1 MNTRLKQLV
10 LGLLMAAFTS
20 IGQAQLSSQTQSLL
34 PEEEAF
40 KVIADVTDTGSLTVY
55 WQIADGYYMYRDKFF
70 TKTTADSTVVLGP
83 MEIPDGE
90 VVDDELFGSIEVYFT
105 GVNYTHSMSAVGGS
119 SELEFVVK
127 GQGCNKPVGVCYPPM
142 TRSVT
147 VVLPEGSTAE
157 SSPTVTNVI
166 ENNASSV
173 LGAVGAAGG
182 VDQPERKSLVSYLLT
197 AFWVGVLL
205 TFTPCVL
212 PMIPILS
219 GLVAGESKTGKGG
232 ILSIFYVLGTAVTYT
247 AMGVLAG
254 WTGAQLQAY
263 FQSPV
268 WIGAIALLLA
278 VLSLSLFGV
287 FQIQMPSSIQGRIQQ
302 STSTMASGKYGVAFV
317 VGLFSALIVGACV
330 SPLLIV
336 ALGAAIQFG
345 DPMLGGA
352 IMFSLAL
359 GMGVLLVAFG
369 FGANWLLPKA
379 GAWME
384 RVTQLFGF
392 MILAVA
398 IYLLDTIKDF
408 ESIWLWAVWLI
419 GLAAYSWV
427 VLTPKD
433 ESNGASKLLPM
444 IAAVVFL
451 FWGLLTLVGAAAG
464 SNDLFRPLQVFTQS
478 SGNGAVGIQQQAAKF
493 TEVDSV
499 SSLQAEL
506 LAAKDKPIIIDFY
519 ADWCVECVRMLET
532 TFVDPAVLEAL
543 DGVQLIKVDVTDPSS
558 LANEIKGI
566 YSVFGPPATLF
577 VDASGTLR
585 DDLNRYGYIPSE
597 EFLGLLTEIK

>member
-1 MNTRLKQLV
+1 MNTRVKQLV
-10 LGLLMAAFTS
+10 FGLVLAMFAS
-20 IGQAQLSSQTQSLL
+20 IGQAQLSSQTQNLL

-40 KVIADVTDTGSLTVY
+40 MVIADVTDTGALTVY
-55 WQIADGYYMYRDKFF
+55 WQIADGYYMYRDKF
-70 TKTTADSTVVLGP
+70 STQIAVGSSAVLGP
-83 MEIPDGE
+83 MEIPGGE

-105 GVNYTHSMSAVGGS
+105 GVNYTHSMNSVSGS

-147 VVLPEGSTAE
+147 VALPEVVNQA
-157 SSPTVTNVI
+157 
-166 ENNASSV
+166 ENNASTV
-173 LGAVGAAGG
+173 LGAVGATTGST
-182 VDQPERKSLVSYLLT
+182 DQPERKSLVSYLLT

-263 FQSPV
+263 FQSPF

-345 DPMLGGA
+345 DPVLGGA

-419 GLAAYSWV
+419 GLAAFCWA
-427 VLTPKD
+427 VLTSKD
-433 ESNGASKLLPM
+433 ESQGASKILPM
-444 IAAVVFL
+444 IFTVIFL

-464 SNDLFRPLQVFTQS
+464 SNDLFRPLQVFTQGSGSTVS
-478 SGNGAVGIQQQAAKF
+478 SIQKQSEKF

-499 SSLQAEL
+499 SSLQTQL
-506 LAAKDKPIIIDFY
+506 LAAKGKPIIIDFY

-532 TFVDPAVLEAL
+532 TFVDPSVISALE
-543 DGVQLIKVDVTDPSS
+543 GVQLIKVDVTDPSS

-577 VDASGTLR
+577 VDAGGILR
-585 DDLNRYGYIPSE
+585 DDLNKYGYIPSE
-597 EFLGLLTEIK
+597 EFLDLLAEIK

>member
-70 TKTTADSTVVLGP
+70 TETTADSTVVLGP

-302 STSTMASGKYGVAFV
+302 STSTMASGKYEVAFV

>member
-1 MNTRLKQLV
+1 MNTRVKQLV
-10 LGLLMAAFTS
+10 FGLVLAMFAS
-20 IGQAQLSSQTQSLL
+20 IGQAQLSSQTQNLL

-40 KVIADVTDTGSLTVY
+40 MVIADVTDTGALTVY
-55 WQIADGYYMYRDKFF
+55 WQIADGYYMYRDKF
-70 TKTTADSTVVLGP
+70 STQIAVGSSAVLGP
-83 MEIPDGE
+83 MEIPSGE

-105 GVNYTHSMSAVGGS
+105 GVNYTHSMNSVSGS

-147 VVLPEGSTAE
+147 VALPEVVNQA
-157 SSPTVTNVI
+157 
-166 ENNASSV
+166 ENNASTV
-173 LGAVGAAGG
+173 LGAVGATTGST
-182 VDQPERKSLVSYLLT
+182 DQPERKSLVSYLLT

-263 FQSPV
+263 FQSPF
-268 WIGAIALLLA
+268 WIGSIALLLA

-345 DPMLGGA
+345 DPVLGGA

-419 GLAAYSWV
+419 GLAAFCWV
-427 VLTPKD
+427 VLISKD
-433 ESNGASKLLPM
+433 ESQGASKILPM
-444 IAAVVFL
+444 IFAVIFL

-464 SNDLFRPLQVFTQS
+464 SNDLFRPLQVFTQGSGSTVS
-478 SGNGAVGIQQQAAKF
+478 SIQKQSEKF

-499 SSLQAEL
+499 SSLQTQL
-506 LAAKDKPIIIDFY
+506 LAAKGKPIIIDFY

-532 TFVDPAVLEAL
+532 TFVDPSVISALE
-543 DGVQLIKVDVTDPSS
+543 GVQLIKVDVTDPSS

-577 VDASGTLR
+577 VDAGGTLR
-585 DDLNRYGYIPSE
+585 DDLNKYGYIPSE
-597 EFLGLLTEIK
+597 EFLGLLAEIK

>member
-1 MNTRLKQLV
+1 MNTRVKPLV
-10 LGLLMAAFTS
+10 FGLALAMFAS
-20 IGQAQLSSQTQSLL
+20 IGQAQLSSQTQNLL

-40 KVIADVTDTGSLTVY
+40 MVIADVTDTGALTVY
-55 WQIADGYYMYRDKFF
+55 WQIADGYYMYRDKF
-70 TKTTADSTVVLGP
+70 STQIAVGSSAVLGP
-83 MEIPDGE
+83 MEIPSGE

-105 GVNYTHSMSAVGGS
+105 GVNYTHSMNSVSGS

-147 VVLPEGSTAE
+147 VALPEVVNQA
-157 SSPTVTNVI
+157 
-166 ENNASSV
+166 ENNASTV
-173 LGAVGAAGG
+173 LGAVGAATGST
-182 VDQPERKSLVSYLLT
+182 DQPERKSLVSYLLT

-263 FQSPV
+263 FQSPF

-278 VLSLSLFGV
+278 ILSLSLFGV

-345 DPMLGGA
+345 DPVLGGA

-419 GLAAYSWV
+419 GLAAFCWV
-427 VLTPKD
+427 VLISKD
-433 ESNGASKLLPM
+433 ESQGASKILPM
-444 IAAVVFL
+444 IFAVIFL

-464 SNDLFRPLQVFTQS
+464 SNDLFRPLQVFTQGSGSTVS
-478 SGNGAVGIQQQAAKF
+478 SIQKQSEKF

-499 SSLQAEL
+499 SSLQTQL
-506 LAAKDKPIIIDFY
+506 LAAKGKPIIIDFY

-532 TFVDPAVLEAL
+532 TFVDPSVISALE
-543 DGVQLIKVDVTDPSS
+543 GVQLIKVDVTDPSS

-577 VDASGTLR
+577 IDAGGTLR
-585 DDLNRYGYIPSE
+585 DDLNKYGYIPSE
-597 EFLGLLTEIK
+597 EFLGLLAEIK

>member
-1 MNTRLKQLV
+1 MNTRVKQLV
-10 LGLLMAAFTS
+10 FGLVLAMFAS
-20 IGQAQLSSQTQSLL
+20 IGQAQLSSQTQNLL

-40 KVIADVTDTGSLTVY
+40 MVIADVTDTGALTVY
-55 WQIADGYYMYRDKFF
+55 WQIADGYYMYRDKF
-70 TKTTADSTVVLGP
+70 STQIAVGSSAVLGP
-83 MEIPDGE
+83 MEIPSGE

-105 GVNYTHSMSAVGGS
+105 GVNYTHSMNSVSGS

-147 VVLPEGSTAE
+147 VALPEVVNQA
-157 SSPTVTNVI
+157 
-166 ENNASSV
+166 ENNASTV
-173 LGAVGAAGG
+173 LGAVGATTGST
-182 VDQPERKSLVSYLLT
+182 DQPERKSLVSYLLT

-263 FQSPV
+263 FQSTF

-345 DPMLGGA
+345 DPVLGGA

-419 GLAAYSWV
+419 GLAAFCWV
-427 VLTPKD
+427 VLISKD
-433 ESNGASKLLPM
+433 ESQGASKILPM
-444 IAAVVFL
+444 IFAVIFL

-464 SNDLFRPLQVFTQS
+464 SNDLFRPLQVFTQGSGSTVS
-478 SGNGAVGIQQQAAKF
+478 SIQKQSEKF

-499 SSLQAEL
+499 SSLQTQL

-532 TFVDPAVLEAL
+532 TFVDPSVISALE
-543 DGVQLIKVDVTDPSS
+543 GVQLIKVDVTDPSS

-577 VDASGTLR
+577 VDAGGTLR
-585 DDLNRYGYIPSE
+585 DDLNKYGYIPSE
-597 EFLGLLTEIK
+597 EFLGLLAEIK

>member
-70 TKTTADSTVVLGP
+70 TETTADSTVVLGP

>member
-70 TKTTADSTVVLGP
+70 TETTADSTVVLGP

-317 VGLFSALIVGACV
+317 IGLFSALIVGACV

>member
-70 TKTTADSTVVLGP
+70 TETTADSTVVLGP

-464 SNDLFRPLQVFTQS
+464 SNNLFRPLQVFTQS

>member
-1 MNTRLKQLV
+1 MNTRVKPLVFGLV
-10 LGLLMAAFTS
+10 LAMFAS
-20 IGQAQLSSQTQSLL
+20 IGQAQLSSQTQNLL

-40 KVIADVTDTGSLTVY
+40 MVIADVTDTGALTVY
-55 WQIADGYYMYRDKFF
+55 WQIADGYYMYRDKF
-70 TKTTADSTVVLGP
+70 STQIAVGSSAVLGP
-83 MEIPDGE
+83 MEIPSGE

-105 GVNYTHSMSAVGGS
+105 GVNYTHSMNSVSGS

-147 VVLPEGSTAE
+147 VALPEVVNQA
-157 SSPTVTNVI
+157 
-166 ENNASSV
+166 ENNASTV
-173 LGAVGAAGG
+173 LGAVGATTGST
-182 VDQPERKSLVSYLLT
+182 DQPERKSLVSYLLT

-263 FQSPV
+263 FQSPF

-278 VLSLSLFGV
+278 ILSLSLFGV

-345 DPMLGGA
+345 DPVLGGA

-408 ESIWLWAVWLI
+408 ESIWLWAFWLI
-419 GLAAYSWV
+419 GLAAFCWV
-427 VLTPKD
+427 VLTSKD
-433 ESNGASKLLPM
+433 ESQGASKILPM
-444 IAAVVFL
+444 IFAVIFL

-464 SNDLFRPLQVFTQS
+464 SNDLFRPLQVFTQGSGSTVS
-478 SGNGAVGIQQQAAKF
+478 SIQKQSEKF

-499 SSLQAEL
+499 SSLQTQL
-506 LAAKDKPIIIDFY
+506 LAAKGKPIIIDFY

-532 TFVDPAVLEAL
+532 TFVDPSVISALE
-543 DGVQLIKVDVTDPSS
+543 GVQLIKVDVTDPSS

-577 VDASGTLR
+577 VDAGGTLR
-585 DDLNRYGYIPSE
+585 DDLNKYGYIPSE
-597 EFLGLLTEIK
+597 EFLGLLAEIK

>member
-1 MNTRLKQLV
+1 MNTRVKRLVFGLV
-10 LGLLMAAFTS
+10 LAMFAS
-20 IGQAQLSSQTQSLL
+20 IGQAQLSSQTQNLL

-40 KVIADVTDTGSLTVY
+40 MVIADVTDTGALTVY
-55 WQIADGYYMYRDKFF
+55 WQIADGYYMYRDKF
-70 TKTTADSTVVLGP
+70 STQIAVGSSAVLGR
-83 MEIPDGE
+83 MEIPGGE

-105 GVNYTHSMSAVGGS
+105 GVNYTHSMNSVSGS

-147 VVLPEGSTAE
+147 VALPEVVNQAENSAST
-157 SSPTVTNVI
+157 
-166 ENNASSV
+166 V
-173 LGAVGAAGG
+173 LGAVGATTGST
-182 VDQPERKSLVSYLLT
+182 DQPERKSLVSYLLT

-263 FQSPV
+263 FQSPF
-268 WIGAIALLLA
+268 WIGSIALLLA

-345 DPMLGGA
+345 DPVLGGA

-398 IYLLDTIKDF
+398 IYLLDTIKDV

-419 GLAAYSWV
+419 GLAAFCWV
-427 VLTPKD
+427 VLTSKD
-433 ESNGASKLLPM
+433 ESQGASKVLPM
-444 IAAVVFL
+444 IFAVIFL

-464 SNDLFRPLQVFTQS
+464 SNDLFRPLQVFTQGSGSTVS
-478 SGNGAVGIQQQAAKF
+478 SIQKQSEKF

-499 SSLQAEL
+499 SSLQTQL

-532 TFVDPAVLEAL
+532 TFVDPSVISALE
-543 DGVQLIKVDVTDPSS
+543 GVQLIKVDVTDPSS

-577 VDASGTLR
+577 IDAGGTLR
-585 DDLNRYGYIPSE
+585 DDLNKYGYIPSE
-597 EFLGLLTEIK
+597 EFLGLLAEIK

>member
-70 TKTTADSTVVLGP
+70 TETTADSTVVLGP

-173 LGAVGAAGG
+173 LGAVWAAGG

>member
-302 STSTMASGKYGVAFV
+302 STSTMASGKYEVAFV

>member
-70 TKTTADSTVVLGP
+70 TETTADSTVVLGP

-173 LGAVGAAGG
+173 LGAVWAAGG

-219 GLVAGESKTGKGG
+219 GLVAGASKTGKGG

-478 SGNGAVGIQQQAAKF
+478 SGHGAVGIQQQAAKF